1 LLSNNTLPENVALN
15 YVIGTFSSETVV
27 PISETYTYTLVTGT
41 GSGDNSSFNISGTQL
56 RSSVI
61 FDYDIKSSY
70 SIRVRSTNSLG
81 QFFEKIFTVNVTNV
95 NETPASI
102 SLSTNSINENTSTNT
117 TIGTFSTTDPDASD
131 TFTYTLV
138 TGTGSGDNSSFNI
151 SGSSLRNS
159 VVFDYE
165 TKSSYSIRIR
175 STDQGGLY
183 VESQFTIFVN
193 NVNETPTDITL
204 SNSSQNENTS
214 TNTTIGTFSTS
225 DPDASNTFTY
235 TLVAGTGS
243 GDNGDFNISGNA
255 LRNSIVFNYESK
267 TSYSIRIRST
277 DQGGLYTE
285 KQFTISVNNVNETP
299 TDITLSNSSQ
309 NENTSTNT
317 TIGTFST
324 SDPDSGNS
332 FTYTLVAGT
341 GSGDNSSFNI
351 SGSSLRNSVVFDYE
365 TKSSYS
371 IRVRSTD
378 QGGLYTEKQFTITV
392 NNVAEPTYGITS
404 SAYTVAEG
412 DTITLTVNTTD
423 IGNGTSL
430 GWYVGYNGT
439 TSSADF
445 SSATSGNV
453 TISSNSGTFTL
464 TIASD
469 GLSEGSE
476 SFYVVLNSIG
486 GSAAA
491 TTTDITILSYPIF
504 NLGTTQPNC
513 VTNGTSTTGKLLI
526 TGGNPGDFYR
536 YCNGATFSCTNNGC
550 TSPDGTINGSGNAT
564 IDTGYINGLG
574 GSQVY
579 TVRVYNASPN
589 CNTSVYTDKTVTLYE
604 SICITATVSSANA
617 ACNGNDGTI
626 TITNV
631 TGGSGG
637 TFQTKLSSVY
647 TTYTNWTSST
657 TYNVP
662 AGTYTVYIKDS
673 AGKVEEYSRTITQP
687 SALGIFAQKTA
698 FDQIYASVSGGA
710 SGGKTFELYQDFSAP
725 YEVGGGSVVDTLTD
739 TSNVTFSSVTA
750 GYYYVKVTDNN
761 GCTETTAYIIT
772 V

>member
-1 LLSNNTLPENVALN
+1 MN

-453 TISSNSGTFTL
+453 TISSNTGTFTL

-504 NLGTTQPNC
+504 TLGTTQPNC

-536 YCNGATFSCTNNGC
+536 YCGSATFSCTNNGC

-604 SICITATVSSANA
+604 SICITATISSTNIS
-617 ACNGNDGTI
+617 CNSGSNGSI
-626 TITNV
+626 TVTNV

-647 TTYTNWTSST
+647 TTYSNWTSST
-657 TYNVP
+657 NYPNLP
-662 AGTYTVYIKDS
+662 AGTYTIYIKDS
-673 AGKVEEYSRTITQP
+673 AGKVEEYTRTLTQP
-687 SALGIFAQKTA
+687 SPLGLFAQKTA
-698 FDQIYASVSGGA
+698 ADQIYAQVSGGA
-710 SGGKTFELYQDFSAP
+710 SGTKTFELYQDYTSP
-725 YEVGGGSVVDTLTD
+725 YELGGGSLVDTLYD
-739 TSNVTFSSVTA
+739 TSSVTFSSVA
-750 GYYYVKVTDNN
+750 SGYYYVKVTDGN
-761 GCTETTAYIIT
+761 GCTETYNQIFTM
-772 V
+772 

>member
-1 LLSNNTLPENVALN
+1 V
-15 YVIGTFSSETVV
+15 
-27 PISETYTYTLVTGT
+27 
-41 GSGDNSSFNISGTQL
+41 FN
-56 RSSVI
+56 
-61 FDYDIKSSY
+61 FEAKSSY
-70 SIRVRSTNSLG
+70 AIRVRTTNSLG
-81 QFFEKIFTVNVTNV
+81 QYYEGLFSINVTNV

-102 SLSTNSINENTSTNT
+102 SLSNNSINEGSSQYT
-117 TIGTFSTTDPDASD
+117 TIGTFSTTDPDASN

-138 TGTGSGDNSSFNI
+138 AGTGSGDNSSFDI
-151 SGSSLRNS
+151 SGSSLRNA
-159 VVFDYE
+159 VFVDYE
-165 TKSSYSIRIR
+165 TKSTYSIRVR

-183 VESQFTIFVN
+183 VESQFTIYINDVNETPIDINLSNASQNENTSTNTTIGTFSTSDQDAGNTFTYTLVAGTGSDDNSSFNISGNALRNSIVFDYESKTSYWIRVRSTDQGGLYNEKQFTIYVN
-193 NVNETPTDITL
+193 NVNESPTDITL

-225 DPDASNTFTY
+225 DPDA
-235 TLVAGTGS
+235 
-243 GDNGDFNISGNA
+243 
-255 LRNSIVFNYESK
+255 
-267 TSYSIRIRST
+267 
-277 DQGGLYTE
+277 
-285 KQFTISVNNVNETP
+285 
-299 TDITLSNSSQ
+299 
-309 NENTSTNT
+309 
-317 TIGTFST
+317 
-324 SDPDSGNS
+324 GNS

-341 GSGDNSSFNI
+341 GSGDNGSFNI

-378 QGGLYTEKQFTITV
+378 QGGLYTEKQFTISV
-392 NNVAEPTYGITS
+392 NNVAEPTYAITS

-453 TISSNSGTFTL
+453 TINSNTGTFTL
-464 TIASD
+464 TISSD

-476 SFYVVLNSIG
+476 SFYVVLNSTG

-536 YCNGATFSCTNNGC
+536 YCGSATFSCTNNGC

-574 GSQVY
+574 GSQTY

-604 SICITATVSSANA
+604 SICITATVTTSNVL
-617 ACNGNDGTI
+617 CNGGNGSI

-687 SALGIFAQKTA
+687 SALGIFAQKTGA
-698 FDQIYASVSGGA
+698 DQIYASVSGGA
-710 SGGKTFELYQDFSAP
+710 AGTKTFELYQDFTSP
-725 YEVGGGSVVDTLTD
+725 YEIGGGSVVDTLYD
-739 TSNVTFSSVTA
+739 SSNVTFNSLAA
-750 GYYYVKVTDNN
+750 GYYYVKATDGN
-761 GCTETTAYIIT
+761 GCSETTSYIIT